1 MRHTTQ
7 SVGDRSLTLARRYV
21 TSFTAIWI
29 LSACSATSADMSEA
43 SFAPEGNGAN
53 STTGSGD
60 NAGAADDSSEAPE
73 REVESNYESPIAT
86 SRAVWVANPKSG
98 RVAVIDAVTL
108 SVKTVDAGNGPTYL
122 AAVPGAGDAAVVL
135 NVLSDDATLLRVNGS
150 SIDAKTFK
158 TAHGLNSWSLSAD
171 GRWAIAW
178 TDARKVTNAKKTQG
192 FQDLTVVD
200 LTGVVPPQVLAV
212 GYRPLTVGFAGTSEA
227 YAVTQDGISIVS
239 LAGPTPALTKNVA
252 ISDDPLEDP
261 GTRDVSVTP
270 DGTLAIVRRDN
281 NADLTFVSLA
291 TGIRSKFTL
300 SGPVSDLDLSLT
312 GDKAVAVVKKTG
324 IASVLPIPQI
334 VSDPLAAKS
343 VTLTG
348 ETVGSVA
355 ISQSGSKALL
365 YTNASDVERISVVS
379 LDAAPTFR
387 TIRLYAPVLAVFS
400 TKSAEHAI
408 AFHEAS
414 DDASPA
420 FSLIP
425 IEETLPAK
433 IVSAEA
439 PLTGIAFAEAS
450 DRAVITERG
459 TSVYGAYLAHLP
471 SMMVERYPLASPPS
485 SVGIVD
491 VARRAFISQEYPEGR
506 ITFIDLDTGLARTLT
521 GFELSARVVEGS
533 QP

>member
-1 MRHTTQ
+1 MGYTTHDD
-7 SVGDRSLTLARRYV
+7 GARSLARARRLAV
-21 TSFTAIWI
+21 SITSILI
-29 LSACSATSADMSEA
+29 LSACASTASDMSEA
-43 SFAPEGNGAN
+43 AFVPEGK
-53 STTGSGD
+53 GSGSASSD
-60 NAGAADDSSEAPE
+60 NAGAAADDDATSPE

-108 SVKTVDAGNGPTYL
+108 GVKTVDAGNGPTYL
-122 AAVPGAGDAAVVL
+122 AAVPGAEDAAIVL
-135 NVLSDDATLLRVNGS
+135 NVLSDDATLLRVNGA
-150 SIDAKTFK
+150 SIETKTFK

-171 GRWAIAW
+171 GHWAIAW

-192 FQDLTVVD
+192 FQDLTVID
-200 LTGVVPPQVLAV
+200 LTGAHAPQVLAV
-212 GYRPLTVGFAGTSEA
+212 GYRPLRVGFAGTTEA
-227 YAVTQDGISIVS
+227 YAVTQDGISIVD
-239 LAGPTPALTKNVA
+239 LTGATPELTKNVA

-261 GTRDVSVTP
+261 GTRDVSVTQ
-270 DGTLAIVRRDN
+270 DGSLALIRRDN
-281 NADLTFVSLA
+281 NADVTFVSLA
-291 TGIRSKFTL
+291 TGTRSKLTL
-300 SGPVSDLDLSLT
+300 SGPVSDLDLSPN

-355 ISQSGSKALL
+355 ISQSGSKAVL
-365 YTNASDVERISVVS
+365 YSNASEVERISVVS
-379 LDAAPTFR
+379 LSAAPTFR

-400 TKSAEHAI
+400 TKSAEHAV
-408 AFHEAS
+408 AFHDTTDEA
-414 DDASPA
+414 APA

-433 IVSAEA
+433 IVSANA
-439 PLTGIAFAEAS
+439 PLAGIAFAEAS
-450 DRAVITERG
+450 DRAVITERSS
-459 TSVYGAYLAHLP
+459 SVYGAYLAHLP

-533 QP
+533 KP